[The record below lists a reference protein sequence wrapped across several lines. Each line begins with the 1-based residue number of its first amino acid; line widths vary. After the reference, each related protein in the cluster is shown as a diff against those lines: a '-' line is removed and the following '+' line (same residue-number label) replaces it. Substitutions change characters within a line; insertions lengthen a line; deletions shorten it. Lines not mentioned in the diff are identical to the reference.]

1 MIIMF
6 LFDIGVLSAFP
17 GVGVVNLAGDFC
29 DLSSKVAKIDSALL
43 FEIE

>member
-6 LFDIGVLSAFP
+6 LFDMGVLSVFP
-17 GVGVVNLAGDFC
+17 GVESVKLAGDFC